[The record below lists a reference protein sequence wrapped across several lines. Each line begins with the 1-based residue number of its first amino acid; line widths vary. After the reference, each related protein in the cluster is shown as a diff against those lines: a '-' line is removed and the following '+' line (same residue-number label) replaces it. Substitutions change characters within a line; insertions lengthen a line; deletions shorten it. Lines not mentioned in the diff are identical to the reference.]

1 MELIK
6 DTIKDKIIKRC
17 KESPDDI
24 ALSFED
30 TTYTWEELG
39 YITNSLANHLINLGI
54 NKNEKIGIIGNNSD
68 GWIFSY
74 FAIIKAGGCAVMFN
88 TRLQEVEVKREI
100 KLSDVNI
107 LIYGNGDK
115 DKPLNFSTDGF
126 IEKNVLTHAI
136 DIRKSGA
143 YWKNIASRKEDLI
156 KSYDVDCN
164 DPVSILF
171 TSGTTGKSKGVILSN
186 YNLVN
191 NSNAICLNMKWDI
204 TDRFCITVPL
214 FHTFGITCCVLAC
227 MLTGAEMKV
236 LNKSKTKD
244 ICEAIELDKCT
255 VLNGVPSMYLAL
267 LRSENRHEYD
277 ISKLKSG
284 IIAGSPIFRDDYFEI
299 CRMFDNI
306 KLQPSYGQT
315 ETSPCITICDY
326 EDEMD
331 LKAATSG
338 KKIDHIEVRI
348 MSINGN
354 KVCEPYDEGEIQ
366 VKGYNVMLG
375 YINNEEETKKAF
387 TEDGWLK
394 TGDLGFCNNSGYVN
408 ITGRCKNIIIRG
420 GENISQVEIE
430 NAIKNV
436 VKQSEVKVFGV
447 PSIVV
452 QEEIVA
458 CIEGE
463 FAPEIK
469 DEVLEY
475 LRKNISDYKVP
486 KYMLFIKEMPRNS
499 TGKIDENALKQETIK
514 RLNI

>member
-1 MELIK
+1 I
-6 DTIKDKIIKRC
+6 
-17 KESPDDI
+17 
-24 ALSFED
+24 
-30 TTYTWEELG
+30 
-39 YITNSLANHLINLGI
+39 
-54 NKNEKIGIIGNNSD
+54 
-68 GWIFSY
+68 
-74 FAIIKAGGCAVMFN
+74 
-88 TRLQEVEVKREI
+88 KREI
-100 KLSDVNI
+100 EISDVGV

-115 DKPLNFSTDGF
+115 DQPLNFNTNKF
-126 IEKNVLTHAI
+126 IEKNILTHCI
-136 DIRKSGA
+136 DMRKDGEH
-143 YWKNIASRKEDLI
+143 WKNIAKRKELLNKEI
-156 KSYDVDCN
+156 AVSCN
-164 DPVSILF
+164 DPVSVLF
-171 TSGTTGKSKGVILSN
+171 TSGTTGKSKGVMLSN
-186 YNLVN
+186 YNLIN
-191 NSNAICLNMKWDI
+191 NSRAICSNMKWDI
-204 TDRFCITVPL
+204 TDKFCISVPL

-236 LNKSKTKD
+236 LSRSKTKD
-244 ICEAIELDKCT
+244 ICEAIDLYKCT

-315 ETSPCITICDY
+315 ETSPCITICNL
-326 EDEMD
+326 EDELD

-338 KKIDHIEVRI
+338 SKIEHVQLRI

-354 KVCEPYDEGEIQ
+354 RVCEPYEEGEIQ

-375 YINNEEETKKAF
+375 YINNEKETKKAF

-420 GENISQVEIE
+420 GENISPVEIE
-430 NAIKNV
+430 NAIKEV
-436 VKQSEVKVFGV
+436 VKQCDVKVFGV

-463 FAPEIK
+463 FTSQTKEKIM
-469 DEVLEY
+469 DY
-475 LRKNISDYKVP
+475 LHKNISDYKVP
-486 KYMLFIKEMPRNS
+486 KYMLFIKEMPRNT
-499 TGKIDENALKQETIK
+499 TGKIDENTLKQETIK